1 MIRGALAA
9 VAFAVA
15 ACLAS
20 GWAAAR
26 DAKLGAAMVAL
37 PPPEGYCEFD
47 TSNAVDA
54 KMVAAVE
61 GMLGRSGNRLLS
73 LSADCSQLADW
84 RVRKRQLVDNLAQ
97 YQTLASWENAQ
108 LPPATIGETCTQMRT
123 RGEQLVADM
132 TADVQARAEKILKTV
147 KINEMKFLGVVGE
160 EPRVCYAAMLQRFLT
175 EAGTDKT
182 QAIVFAM
189 TIVRQKLVYYYLFAP
204 YVNGAT
210 ISSMLEQHKANVR
223 RLQGENGN

>member
-1 MIRGALAA
+1 
-9 VAFAVA
+9 
-15 ACLAS
+15 
-20 GWAAAR
+20 
-26 DAKLGAAMVAL
+26 
-37 PPPEGYCEFD
+37 
-47 TSNAVDA
+47 
-54 KMVAAVE
+54 
-61 GMLGRSGNRLLS
+61 
-73 LSADCSQLADW
+73 
-84 RVRKRQLVDNLAQ
+84 
-97 YQTLASWENAQ
+97 
-108 LPPATIGETCTQMRT
+108 
-123 RGEQLVADM
+123 M